1 MARTGNTQKKQNK
14 LYKKVRN
21 GSSWGTVLLCLF
33 LTILFIGLVIFLSG
47 FFMQYI
53 LETKIAEG
61 YSNVESFSRLYEA
74 GEDSD
79 DIMQYLENVSS
90 DFIVTDKQ
98 GNVIFEKGN
107 NTCSKEN
114 GYFSLANGKELIK
127 VYSDKKQRVLYP
139 KADNTP
145 GYDLAKALKE
155 LEKYSD
161 ETRVKFPIWMSVPIK
176 GRSQNFIGKAYFTFN
191 KRDTALAFEVIAG
204 TVGTIFVIIV
214 LMIAFIVR
222 SLINYRRVVRLFY
235 SDPVT
240 SGKNWTWFVR
250 YGDEKIRSFRF
261 RKNSY
266 AVVNL
271 SFVNYRNYCM
281 CHSMNAGEALL
292 VKFNRALMRKT
303 VRGELCAHAHTA
315 NFALL
320 MNFDNE
326 ENLRKRLLDMMNTL
340 QDVESDH
347 IFILQAGVDVI
358 FPETTS
364 TGKILKRK
372 NISIEK
378 AYNNAC
384 SATSE
389 MLDSDALGISF
400 FDNKL
405 LEDQRWVDT
414 VQAHQKKALTGGEFE
429 IYYQPK
435 YDPNT
440 LRLRGAEA
448 LIRWESDE
456 YGFVSP
462 GRFIPIFEKN
472 GFITEIDHYMISRVA
487 ADQKAWLD
495 AGYRAVPVSVN
506 VSRAHFAEKDLA
518 VQIRDMVD
526 AAGCPHDLLEIE
538 LTESAFFDDKNA
550 MIDTIKQLKSFG
562 FMVSMDDFG
571 AGYSSLNS
579 LKDMPLDVLKL
590 DADFFRGEKGGDR
603 ADIVIS
609 EAIKLAKNLSML
621 TVAEGVEDKAQV
633 DFLASQGCDMIQGY
647 YFAKPMPKGEYVTRL
662 IGEQAGV
669 QTGANTVEQTVA
681 EAVGQLIEKPDAAPS
696 AAQIAA
702 QTAAAVQTGAQT
714 GALSGAD
721 ALAAAGVAEQP
732 AAPEQPT
739 PPVIPPE
746 SQG

>member
-1 MARTGNTQKKQNK
+1 MARTRNTKKKQNK
-14 LYKKVRN
+14 LYRKVRN

-33 LTILFIGLVIFLSG
+33 LTILFIGLVVFLAG

-53 LETKIAEG
+53 LETKIAES
-61 YSNVESFSRLYEA
+61 YSEVEISSRIYEA
-74 GEDSD
+74 GEGSD
-79 DIMQYLENVSS
+79 DVMRYLEKVST

-98 GNVIFEKGN
+98 GNVIFRNGN
-107 NTCSKEN
+107 NTCSDES
-114 GYFSLANGKELIK
+114 GYFSMANGKEQIK
-127 VYSDKKQRVLYP
+127 VYSDSKQRILYP
-139 KADNTP
+139 TANKTP
-145 GYDLAKALKE
+145 GYDLQKALKE
-155 LEKYSD
+155 FEKYSD
-161 ETRVKFPIWMSVPIK
+161 ETRVRFPIWMSVPIK
-176 GRSQNFIGKAYFTFN
+176 GGTQNFIGKAFFSFN
-191 KRDTALAFEVIAG
+191 KRDTALALEVIGG
-204 TVGTIFVIIV
+204 TVGVIVVIVILMIVFVI
-214 LMIAFIVR
+214 R

-240 SGKNWTWFVR
+240 GGKNWTWFVR
-250 YGDEKIRSFRF
+250 YGDDKIRSFRF
-261 RKNSY
+261 RRNSY

-281 CHSMNAGEALL
+281 CHSINAGEELIT
-292 VKFNRALMRKT
+292 KFNSALVRKL
-303 VRGELCAHAHTA
+303 VRGELCAHAMTA

-320 MNFDNE
+320 LNFENE
-326 ENLRKRLLDMMNTL
+326 EVLRKRLLDMMNTL
-340 QDVESDH
+340 QDIESDH
-347 IFILQAGVDVI
+347 IFILQSGVDVV
-358 FPETTS
+358 FPVTNAS
-364 TGKILKRK
+364 GKIIKRK

-378 AYNNAC
+378 LYNNAC

-414 VQAHQKKALTGGEFE
+414 VQAHQKKALAGGEFE
-429 IYYQPK
+429 IFYQPK

-448 LIRWESDE
+448 LIRWNSSE

-495 AGYRAVPVSVN
+495 LGYRAVPVSVN
-506 VSRAHFAEKDLA
+506 VSRAHFAEKDLST
-518 VQIRDMVD
+518 QIRDMVD
-526 AAGCPHDLLEIE
+526 AAGCPHNLLEIE

-647 YFAKPMPKGEYVTRL
+647 YFAKPMPKSEYVTRL

-681 EAVGQLIEKPDAAPS
+681 EAVGQLIEKPDAAPKV
-696 AAQIAA
+696 
-702 QTAAAVQTGAQT
+702 QTAEGNPDPTAT
-714 GALSGAD
+714 LS
-721 ALAAAGVAEQP
+721 
-732 AAPEQPT
+732 
-739 PPVIPPE
+739 
-746 SQG
+746 

>member
-1 MARTGNTQKKQNK
+1 MARTRNTKKKQNK
-14 LYKKVRN
+14 LYRKVRN

-33 LTILFIGLVIFLSG
+33 LTILFIGLVVFLAG

-53 LETKIAEG
+53 LETKIAES
-61 YSNVESFSRLYEA
+61 YSEVEISSRIYEA
-74 GEDSD
+74 GEGSD
-79 DIMQYLENVSS
+79 DVMRYLEKVST

-98 GNVIFEKGN
+98 GNVIFRNGN
-107 NTCSKEN
+107 NTCSDES
-114 GYFSLANGKELIK
+114 GYFSMANGKEQIK
-127 VYSDKKQRVLYP
+127 VYSDSKQRILYP
-139 KADNTP
+139 TANKTP
-145 GYDLAKALKE
+145 GYDLQKALKE
-155 LEKYSD
+155 FEKYSD
-161 ETRVKFPIWMSVPIK
+161 ETRVRFPIWMSVPIK
-176 GRSQNFIGKAYFTFN
+176 GGTQNFIGKAFFSFN
-191 KRDTALAFEVIAG
+191 KRDTALALEVIGG
-204 TVGTIFVIIV
+204 TVGVIVVIVILMIVFVI
-214 LMIAFIVR
+214 R

-240 SGKNWTWFVR
+240 GGKNWTWFVR
-250 YGDEKIRSFRF
+250 YGDDKIRSFRF
-261 RKNSY
+261 RRNSY

-281 CHSMNAGEALL
+281 CHSINAGEELIT
-292 VKFNRALMRKT
+292 KFNSALVRKL
-303 VRGELCAHAHTA
+303 VRGELCAHAMTA
-315 NFALL
+315 NFALIL
-320 MNFDNE
+320 NFENE
-326 ENLRKRLLDMMNTL
+326 EVLRKRLLDMMNTL
-340 QDVESDH
+340 QDIESDH
-347 IFILQAGVDVI
+347 IFILQSGVDVV
-358 FPETTS
+358 FPVTNAS
-364 TGKILKRK
+364 GKIIKRK

-378 AYNNAC
+378 IYNNAC

-414 VQAHQKKALTGGEFE
+414 VQAHQKKALAGGEFE
-429 IYYQPK
+429 IFYQPK

-448 LIRWESDE
+448 LIRWNSSE

-495 AGYRAVPVSVN
+495 LGYRAVPVSVN
-506 VSRAHFAEKDLA
+506 VSRAHFAEKDLST
-518 VQIRDMVD
+518 QIRDMVD
-526 AAGCPHDLLEIE
+526 AAGCPHNLLEIE

-647 YFAKPMPKGEYVTRL
+647 YFAKPMPKSEYVTRL

-681 EAVGQLIEKPDAAPS
+681 EAVGQLIEKPDAAPKV
-696 AAQIAA
+696 
-702 QTAAAVQTGAQT
+702 QTAEGNPDPTAT
-714 GALSGAD
+714 LS
-721 ALAAAGVAEQP
+721 
-732 AAPEQPT
+732 
-739 PPVIPPE
+739 
-746 SQG
+746 

>member
-1 MARTGNTQKKQNK
+1 MARTRNTKKKQNK
-14 LYKKVRN
+14 LYRKVRN

-33 LTILFIGLVIFLSG
+33 LTILFIGLVVFLAG

-53 LETKIAEG
+53 LETKIAES
-61 YSNVESFSRLYEA
+61 YSEVEISSRIYEA
-74 GEDSD
+74 GEGSD
-79 DIMQYLENVSS
+79 DVMRYLEKVST

-98 GNVIFEKGN
+98 GNVIFRNGN
-107 NTCSKEN
+107 NTCSDES
-114 GYFSLANGKELIK
+114 GYFSMANGKEQIK
-127 VYSDKKQRVLYP
+127 VYSDSKQRILYP
-139 KADNTP
+139 TANKTP
-145 GYDLAKALKE
+145 GYDLQKALKE
-155 LEKYSD
+155 FEKYSD
-161 ETRVKFPIWMSVPIK
+161 ETRVRFPIWMSVPIK
-176 GRSQNFIGKAYFTFN
+176 GGTQNFIGKAFFSFN
-191 KRDTALAFEVIAG
+191 KRDTALALEIIGG
-204 TVGTIFVIIV
+204 TVGVIVVIVILMIVFVI
-214 LMIAFIVR
+214 R

-240 SGKNWTWFVR
+240 GGKNWTWFVR
-250 YGDEKIRSFRF
+250 YGYDKIRSFRF
-261 RKNSY
+261 RRNSY

-281 CHSMNAGEALL
+281 CHSINAGEELIT
-292 VKFNRALMRKT
+292 KFNSALVRKL
-303 VRGELCAHAHTA
+303 VRGELCAHAMTA
-315 NFALL
+315 NFALIL
-320 MNFDNE
+320 NFENE
-326 ENLRKRLLDMMNTL
+326 EVLRKRLLDMMNTL
-340 QDVESDH
+340 QDIESDH
-347 IFILQAGVDVI
+347 IFILQSGVDVV
-358 FPETTS
+358 FPVTNAS
-364 TGKILKRK
+364 GKIIKRK

-378 AYNNAC
+378 LYNNAC

-414 VQAHQKKALTGGEFE
+414 VQAHQKKALAGGEFE
-429 IYYQPK
+429 IFYQPK

-448 LIRWESDE
+448 LIRWNSSE

-495 AGYRAVPVSVN
+495 LGYRAVPVSVN
-506 VSRAHFAEKDLA
+506 VSRAHFAEKDLST
-518 VQIRDMVD
+518 QIRDMVD
-526 AAGCPHDLLEIE
+526 AAGCPHNLLEIE

-647 YFAKPMPKGEYVTRL
+647 YFAKPMPKSEYVTRL

-681 EAVGQLIEKPDAAPS
+681 EAVGQLIEKPDAAPKV
-696 AAQIAA
+696 
-702 QTAAAVQTGAQT
+702 QTAEGNPDPTAT
-714 GALSGAD
+714 LS
-721 ALAAAGVAEQP
+721 
-732 AAPEQPT
+732 
-739 PPVIPPE
+739 
-746 SQG
+746 